1 MAHGFLSYKKDDI
14 TQSDIEKK
22 IEKMLKEQLDKQTK
36 KLGKFIKNKYDDL
49 LFNLRTKSPRSPKPY
64 RMSKEDSTPLENM
77 LSGSAFQKSLSE
89 GSNVINPS
97 SVHGGPINKAIFD
110 RKQFNPTAGIERKL
124 INITPKPGED
134 ELKDVV
140 SENFMPMSARL
151 LGYNEDLQNGG
162 GNGTGEIVGALED
175 VKEVIAELVEATD
188 DQTANQTSIANNQKL
203 QSDKLARKSKVAAE
217 TAGFTKDDFSKNI
230 AYEALT
236 SGGRRLMNGRGV
248 GGGLM
253 GGGLGMM
260 GMGLGGK
267 VAARK
272 MLTNSIMRRGA
283 GRAMRRTGIALGSQ
297 FSRGLGKKLGRKLA
311 SKGIGKVAGGALG
324 KSLGKKVPLLGL
336 GLGALFAAQRAMSG
350 DWVGAGLELASGT
363 ASMFP
368 GIGTGASVG
377 LDAALMARDISRM
390 DTGGSLSGFPG
401 NSILSVNGNPLTSF
415 NEAGANTESIK
426 IQKDGPDSGLKIGEG
441 ILEAQRRRKSLFGK
455 VQAEGMKEYYDK
467 QGGWARM
474 GESFEFNTNIF
485 DGFGKTLKDI
495 LGAITLP
502 MGYKPFQ
509 FNNNGDSSG
518 SGDVTQYG
526 KKKDGFWSKRHS
538 GEQMQ
543 VNADGV
549 FQSKIGGV
557 VTKIGEHDDLGKYV
571 DIVNSEKG
579 VTERIADISEVMPGI
594 EVGASIAPGDP
605 VAKGNNAGLV
615 HYEIRNGG
623 NENPEKYKA
632 KFGHGGTKDPSEFLE
647 GITNVENTSST
658 VLNNLSEETG
668 AKANSGTTIINNIV
682 NEQSNAS
689 NNQGTDVALGTRS
702 ADLSDIAFSIQA
714 LSTV

>member
-64 RMSKEDSTPLENM
+64 RMSKEDSTPLQNM

-89 GSNVINPS
+89 GAINPS
-97 SVHGGPINKAIFD
+97 SVHAGPITKAVFD

-134 ELKDVV
+134 ELKDAV

-162 GNGTGEIVGALED
+162 GNGTGEIVQAIGEL
-175 VKEVIAELVEATD
+175 KEVTAELVEATD
-188 DQTANQTSIANNQKL
+188 DQTDNQTRIANNQKL
-203 QSDKLARKSKVAAE
+203 QADKLARKSKIAAE

-230 AYEALT
+230 AYQALGE
-236 SGGRRLMNGRGV
+236 GGRRLMSGRGV

-253 GGGLGMM
+253 GGLGMM
-260 GMGLGGK
+260 GTGIGAK
-267 VAARK
+267 VATRK
-272 MLTNSIMRRGA
+272 LAMAIGRRG
-283 GRAMRRTGIALGSQ
+283 GSRAMTRMCIALGGQ
-297 FSRGLGKKLGRKLA
+297 FSRGLGKKLGRKLGGKA
-311 SKGIGKVAGGALG
+311 ISKVAGGALG
-324 KSLGKKVPLLGL
+324 KSLGKKIPLLGL
-336 GLGALFAAQRAMSG
+336 GLGALFAAQRAMQG
-350 DWVGAGLELASGT
+350 DWTGAGLELASGT

-377 LDAALMARDISRM
+377 IDAALMARDIGRM

-426 IQKDGPDSGLKIGEG
+426 IEKDGPDSGLKIGEG

-467 QGGWARM
+467 QGGWSRM
-474 GESFEFNTNIF
+474 GESFEFNTNLF

-509 FNNNGDSSG
+509 FNSNGDSSSSED
-518 SGDVTQYG
+518 SGQYG

-538 GEQMQ
+538 GEEMQ

-557 VTKIGEHDDLGKYV
+557 VTKIGEHKDLGKYV

-594 EVGASIAPGDP
+594 EVGASIGPGDP
-605 VAKGNNAGLV
+605 VAKGNNAGIV

-658 VLNNLSEETG
+658 VLNNLSEETSG
-668 AKANSGTTIINNIV
+668 KANSGTTIINNIV
-682 NEQSNAS
+682 NDQSNAS

>member
-1 MAHGFLSYKKDDI
+1 MAHGFLSYKDDI
-14 TQSDIEKK
+14 GQSWFEKK
-22 IEKMLKEQLDKQTK
+22 LEEELDKQTK
-36 KLGKFIKNKYDDL
+36 NLKGFIRDKFTDL

-64 RMSKEDSTPLENM
+64 SMSKEDSVPLAK
-77 LSGSAFQKSLSE
+77 AFE
-89 GSNVINPS
+89 GSSVKGALSPGSDGVNPS
-97 SVHGGPINKAIFD
+97 SVHSGPIATQVKSNSKPLNPEALARDAIVD
-110 RKQFNPTAGIERKL
+110 L
-124 INITPKPGED
+124 TPGGDGTFFAKHAEY
-134 ELKDVV
+134 
-140 SENFMPMSARL
+140 SAPP
-151 LGYNEDLQNGG
+151 EGG
-162 GNGTGEIVGALED
+162 GSGTGTGEIIRVLEEQT
-175 VKEVIAELVEATD
+175 EVISSLVQATD
-188 DQTANQTSIANNQKL
+188 DQTDNQSRIAQSQKL
-203 QSDKLARKSKVAAE
+203 QADKLARKSKIAAE
-217 TAGFTKDDFSKNI
+217 TAGFSKDDFSNNV
-230 AYEALT
+230 AFEALGA
-236 SGGRRLMNGRGV
+236 GGRNLLSGRGV

-272 MLTNSIMRRGA
+272 LLTNSIMRRGA

-297 FSRGLGKKLGRKLA
+297 FSRGLGKKLGKKLA
-311 SKGIGKVAGGALG
+311 SKGIGKIAGGALG

-350 DWVGAGLELASGT
+350 DWTGAGLELASGT

-377 LDAALMARDISRM
+377 IDAALMARDIGRM

-426 IQKDGPDSGLKIGEG
+426 IEKDGPDSGLKIGEG
-441 ILEAQRRRKSLFGK
+441 ILEAQRRNKTQFGK
-455 VQAEGMKEYYDK
+455 VQAEGFKEYYDK
-467 QGGWARM
+467 QGGWTRM
-474 GESFEFNTNIF
+474 SEFNTNVF
-485 DGFGKTLKDI
+485 NGFGKTLKDI
-495 LGAITLP
+495 LGAFTFP
-502 MGYKPFQ
+502 GGYKPFQ
-509 FNNNGDSSG
+509 FTSNDDGNGNGNG
-518 SGDVTQYG
+518 SENITQYG

-594 EVGASIAPGDP
+594 EVGASIGPGDP
-605 VAKGNNAGLV
+605 VAKGNNAGIV

-658 VLNNLSEETG
+658 VLNNLSEETSG
-668 AKANSGTTIINNIV
+668 KANSGTTIINNVV

-689 NNQGTDVALGTRS
+689 NNQGTDVALGSNSGDMVS
-702 ADLSDIAFSIQA
+702 AAHAIMAFRA
-714 LSTV
+714 

>member
-1 MAHGFLSYKKDDI
+1 MCI
-14 TQSDIEKK
+14 
-22 IEKMLKEQLDKQTK
+22 
-36 KLGKFIKNKYDDL
+36 
-49 LFNLRTKSPRSPKPY
+49 R
-64 RMSKEDSTPLENM
+64 DS
-77 LSGSAFQKSLSE
+77 
-89 GSNVINPS
+89 
-97 SVHGGPINKAIFD
+97 
-110 RKQFNPTAGIERKL
+110 
-124 INITPKPGED
+124 
-134 ELKDVV
+134 
-140 SENFMPMSARL
+140 
-151 LGYNEDLQNGG
+151 
-162 GNGTGEIVGALED
+162 
-175 VKEVIAELVEATD
+175 
-188 DQTANQTSIANNQKL
+188 
-203 QSDKLARKSKVAAE
+203 
-217 TAGFTKDDFSKNI
+217 
-230 AYEALT
+230 
-236 SGGRRLMNGRGV
+236 
-248 GGGLM
+248 
-253 GGGLGMM
+253 
-260 GMGLGGK
+260 
-267 VAARK
+267 
-272 MLTNSIMRRGA
+272 
-283 GRAMRRTGIALGSQ
+283 
-297 FSRGLGKKLGRKLA
+297 
-311 SKGIGKVAGGALG
+311 
-324 KSLGKKVPLLGL
+324 
-336 GLGALFAAQRAMSG
+336 
-350 DWVGAGLELASGT
+350 SGT

-377 LDAALMARDISRM
+377 IDAALMARDIGRM

-426 IQKDGPDSGLKIGEG
+426 IEKDGPDSGLKIGEG

-467 QGGWARM
+467 QGGWSRM
-474 GESFEFNTNIF
+474 GESFEFNTNLF

-509 FNNNGDSSG
+509 FNSNGDSSSSED
-518 SGDVTQYG
+518 SGQYG

-538 GEQMQ
+538 GEEMQ

-557 VTKIGEHDDLGKYV
+557 VTKIGEHKDLGKYV

-594 EVGASIAPGDP
+594 EVGASIGPGDP
-605 VAKGNNAGLV
+605 VAKGNNAGIV

-658 VLNNLSEETG
+658 VLNNLSEETSG
-668 AKANSGTTIINNIV
+668 KANSGTTIINNIV
-682 NEQSNAS
+682 NDQSNAS